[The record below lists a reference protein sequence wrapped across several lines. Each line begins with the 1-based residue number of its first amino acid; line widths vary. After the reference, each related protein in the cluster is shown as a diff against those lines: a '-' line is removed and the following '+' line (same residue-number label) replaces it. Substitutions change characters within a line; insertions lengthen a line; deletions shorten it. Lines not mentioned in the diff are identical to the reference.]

1 MMDLNSIVALAQAG
15 FTREQIYQLA
25 NAPQP
30 QPQQIQQPIQ
40 QPMQQPIQQ
49 PMQQAPQMLQQLPMQ
64 QPQMMQP
71 QMMQPQQIQQLPD
84 GSGAF
89 VATTPAEPPK
99 QDPFM
104 MLFEQMTGIKKAIQ
118 DNNIASSQISGGEP
132 QSTDDILASIIQ
144 PTKPKE
150 DK

>member
-15 FTREQIYQLA
+15 FTKEQIYQLSQVQ
-25 NAPQP
+25 QP
-30 QPQQIQQPIQ
+30 AQPMQQPVMQQPVMQQPVMYPVQQPMQQPVMQPAQQPIQ
-40 QPMQQPIQQ
+40 QPNT
-49 PMQQAPQMLQQLPMQ
+49 QA
-64 QPQMMQP
+64 
-71 QMMQPQQIQQLPD
+71 
-84 GSGAF
+84 GA
-89 VATTPAEPPK
+89 VTQK
-99 QDPFM
+99 DPFM

-118 DNNIASSQISGGEP
+118 DNNISNSQIAGSEP